1 MKDSGAPRF
10 GFLKPIL
17 ECVPRARSAGR
28 PSIVLSLIVVVVSV
42 LTGDLLVLGRL
53 AQPLAAQ
60 PNGDVLAYIPYTNRR
75 QIAGW
80 VAQGMDVWEV
90 REDVV
95 VAHLTAEGAAKLR
108 AVGLEFSTTT
118 LPADYADYP
127 ACYRTYSDTV
137 AFLQSLSTTFP
148 SLVTLYDVGDSWEKT
163 QGLANRD
170 LLSVRLTN
178 SAIPGPKPKLF
189 VVAEHHARELITP
202 EVAMFLADL
211 LTKEYGTDP
220 QATWLLDEREIWI
233 MPMANPDGHV
243 QAEHYQN
250 WRKNTDF
257 DSGTCSSYS
266 PPESYGVDLNRNYGY
281 LWGGVGSSGNP
292 CSPVFH
298 GAAAFSE
305 PETQAVRDLV
315 NAQKPNILISLHS
328 YQKQIL
334 YPWSSTAQPPP
345 DEEGLRALAS
355 RMARYNGYRYGQ
367 PANLLYA
374 VTGDTTD
381 WAYGT
386 LGIPSYTF
394 EIGGPEDGYFWPPC
408 SRMNRL
414 WAEVRDSLLYAASAA
429 DSPYE
434 RAQGPDVTAIA
445 AFTGTLTGTLAGKIT
460 LTVTAQIHDPDG
472 DGAHVAAAEASFDR
486 PAPAGTGYPLSP
498 SDGQFDEPTESVAG
512 GWLSLSLQ
520 PGSHLVFVRGRD
532 EAGHWG
538 PPAATR
544 ITIRWAESVFLPYV
558 AVAPP
563 P

>member
-1 MKDSGAPRF
+1 
-10 GFLKPIL
+10 
-17 ECVPRARSAGR
+17 
-28 PSIVLSLIVVVVSV
+28 LSLIVVVVSV
-42 LTGDLLVLGRL
+42 LIGDLLVLGHL

-60 PNGDVLAYIPYTNRR
+60 RTGDVLAYIPYTDRR

-95 VAHLTAEGAAKLR
+95 VAHLTTETAARLR
-108 AVGLEFSTTT
+108 AAGLEFSTAT

-127 ACYRTYSDTV
+127 SCYRTYSDTV
-137 AFLQSLSTTFP
+137 AFLQSLSATFP

-170 LLSVRLTN
+170 LLSIRLTN

-211 LTKEYGTDP
+211 LTKQYGTDP
-220 QATWLLDEREIWI
+220 QATWLLNEREIWI

-250 WRKNTDF
+250 WRKNTNLDNGIC
-257 DSGTCSSYS
+257 SGYS

-292 CSPVFH
+292 CSQVFH
-298 GAAAFSE
+298 GATAFSE
-305 PETQAVRDLV
+305 PETKAIRDLV

-334 YPWSSTAQPPP
+334 YPWNSTTQPPP
-345 DEEGLRALAS
+345 DEESLRALAS
-355 RMARYNGYRYGQ
+355 RMARYNGYQYGQ
-367 PANLLYA
+367 PASLLYP
-374 VTGDTTD
+374 VSGDTTD

-394 EIGGPEDGYFWPPC
+394 EIGGAEDGYFWPPC
-408 SRMNRL
+408 SRMNAL
-414 WAEVRDSLLYAASAA
+414 WSEVRDSLLYAASAA

-434 RAQGPDVTAIA
+434 RAQGPDVTAIEA
-445 AFTGTLTGTLAGKIT
+445 LTRTLTGTLAGKIT
-460 LTVTAQIHDPDG
+460 LTVTARIHDPDG
-472 DGAHVAAAEASFDR
+472 AGAYVAAAEASFDR
-486 PAPAGTGYPLSP
+486 PASAGTGYPLSP
-498 SDGQFDEPTESVAG
+498 SDGLFDEPTESVAG
-512 GWLSLSLQ
+512 GWPSLSLE
-520 PGSHLVFVRGRD
+520 PGSRLVFVRGQD

-544 ITIRWAESVFLPYV
+544 ITVQWAESIFLPYL
-558 AVAPP
+558 AVVLPMP
-563 P
+563 